1 MKINYN
7 VSALVANN
15 SLKNADNRL
24 TNSLQRLSTGLKIPN
39 AKDDP
44 AGLAISRRMNAQLT
58 GLESAKDNSGDGI
71 SVVQTADG
79 VLNEVTDIIQ
89 RMNELSVQAANGTL
103 SRSDREIVQKEI
115 SQLKD
120 EITRISEVT
129 QFNGQNLL
137 DGTFDLRGYATIDDG
152 TGNFVTDPAITV
164 NTYSDTVPAGTVKI
178 EGLYVEFDEET
189 GTIAEVVTEPAPIVR
204 DQANNE
210 YKLEAYTLV
219 DDTGAAVTNGG
230 KTLGKPTTGENLL
243 TFYNDQGMSI
253 QLVVSKDIGKDTA
266 TGALLPNAP
275 EMELELTGRGAMTMQ
290 VGANEHQV
298 LDIRMPKLSLATLGI
313 TNLNVVTDYYE
324 EKDRI
329 QAHIDSTTGDEQAFW
344 DRQLQQLK
352 ARANVETDPITGQE
366 IPRTPQIGA
375 DDAIRALNGA
385 LAYINNIRA
394 NLGAY
399 QNRLEHTVSNIDV
412 THENM
417 TAAFS
422 RIMDVDM
429 ADEMT
434 TYTTQ
439 QVLSQAG
446 TSMLAQANERP
457 SQVLQLLQ

>member
-1 MKINYN
+1 MKVNYN
-7 VSALVANN
+7 VSALIANN
-15 SLKNADNRL
+15 SLKMADNRL
-24 TNSLQRLSTGLKIPN
+24 TDSLQRLSTGLKIPN

-137 DGTFDLRGYATIDDG
+137 DGTFDLRGYATVNG
-152 TGNFVTDPAITV
+152 ETDPAVTV
-164 NTYSDTVPAGTVKI
+164 NTYSDTVPAGKVTI
-178 EGLYVEFDEET
+178 SDLWLTFDKET
-189 GTIAEVVTEPAPIVR
+189 GTIAEVTTDPAPTVT
-204 DQANNE
+204 DQTGNT
-210 YKLEAYTLV
+210 YTLEAYTLV
-219 DDTGAAVTNGG
+219 DENGDPVKDG
-230 KTLGKPTTGENLL
+230 GMTLGKPTTGENLL
-243 TFYNDQGMSI
+243 TFYNDKGMSI
-253 QLVVSKDIGKDTA
+253 QLVINKPL
-266 TGALLPNAP
+266 TGDPI
-275 EMELELTGRGAMTMQ
+275 ELELTGRGAMTMQ
-290 VGANEHQV
+290 VGANEHQT

-324 EKDRI
+324 EKERI
-329 QAHIDSTTGDEQAFW
+329 EKKIEDAKNAGSMTEEAFW
-344 DRQLQQLK
+344 NRQMDQLRAK
-352 ARANVETDPITGQE
+352 ANVEIDPVTGQE
-366 IPRTPQIGA
+366 IPKTPQIGA

>member
-7 VSALVANN
+7 VSALIANN

-79 VLNEVTDIIQ
+79 VLQEVTDIIQ

-103 SRSDREIVQKEI
+103 SRFDREIVQKEVV
-115 SQLKD
+115 QLKD
-120 EITRISEVT
+120 EITRIAEVT

-137 DGTFDLRGYATIDDG
+137 DGTFDLRGYATIREG
-152 TGNFVTDPAITV
+152 AEMVTDPRVSV
-164 NTYSDTVPAGTVKI
+164 NTYSNEVPAGKVTINNLWVTFDNEKNVIAEVTTVPAPTVTDQ
-178 EGLYVEFDEET
+178 EGNTYT
-189 GTIAEVVTEPAPIVR
+189 
-204 DQANNE
+204 
-210 YKLEAYTLV
+210 LEAYTMLDSAGNPV
-219 DDTGAAVTNGG
+219 SGFAGQ
-230 KTLGKPTTGENLL
+230 LGVPSTGENLL
-243 TFYNDQGMSI
+243 TFYNDKGMSI
-253 QLVVSKDIGKDTA
+253 QLEVNRTL
-266 TGALLPNAP
+266 TGEPI
-275 EMELELTGRGAMTMQ
+275 ELELTGKGAMTMQ

-298 LDIRMPKLSLATLGI
+298 LDIRMPKLSLSTLGI

-324 EKDRI
+324 EKERI
-329 QAHIDSTTGDEQAFW
+329 EKNIEEARLAGYVADEQFW
-344 DRQLQQLK
+344 TRQMEQLRAK
-352 ARANVETDPITGQE
+352 ANVEIDPVTKQE
-366 IPRTPQIGA
+366 YPRTPQIGA

-399 QNRLEHTVSNIDV
+399 QNRLEHTVSNIAV

-417 TAAFS
+417 TSAYS